1 VVTVEEA
8 IAEGR
13 RAVAIAEGRKAVAI
27 VGADLA
33 ARRREEAIVAVLP
46 EVVQVVRPAVEEAR
60 HHQAAVLPQG
70 TTDNSSWRRLEA
82 GIPSPFTVRRLRKEP
97 PALLDG
103 ERKGRKLFHGRNNLI
118 RQWRF
123 GDKEEPRSLRSSKIE

>member
-1 VVTVEEA
+1 VALTLLRAALRAAVVTTEAA

-13 RAVAIAEGRKAVAI
+13 RAVAIAEEAIAEGRKAVAI

-103 ERKGRKLFHGRNNLI
+103 EQR
-118 RQWRF
+118 
-123 GDKEEPRSLRSSKIE
+123 EESFFIGGIT